1 MKNFATSLFI
11 LGSVL
16 QQPASAQDPWS
27 RTPRRSSPDQA
38 QRDLLEPQ
46 SQPDPSE
53 SEERQHA
60 RYLESQF
67 LKKAKRFAEAWN
79 GFVNEYKNKRAFDV
93 KKAKDVS
100 KAFHEL
106 EKSEG
111 WVKPQHK

>member
-16 QQPASAQDPWS
+16 QPSAAAQDPWS
-27 RTPRRSSPDQA
+27 KAPRRGADQA
-38 QRDLLEPQ
+38 QREMLLDQ
-46 SQPDPSE
+46 SQPDPSD
-53 SEERQHA
+53 SDDRQHA

-67 LKKAKRFAEAWN
+67 LEKAKRFAEAWN
-79 GFVNEYKNKRAFDV
+79 GFVNEYKNKRAFDI

-106 EKSEG
+106 EKSGG
-111 WVKPQHK
+111 WVKVDRK